1 MKPLLTCLV
10 IALSWSSALSALAQP
25 AASHAAREGVSVTE
39 VRPEALVQ
47 SNEKEAL
54 SPQPHVPCVAQTVRF
69 PAGSSWQLCV
79 KAVEKYGLI
88 ITHAIFKKSPTA
100 IAIRVLSD
108 GRLGEIFVPYHP
120 GQPRFGDIS
129 QFSFSPLT
137 LNTVDCPLPRVR
149 LDVGRICREIVDNGV
164 VWKVDTKV
172 RRGRE
177 ARYWAVLDAANYNY
191 IMEWSFRDDGAIV
204 VRAGSTGP
212 KLGGETDSVGHMHDF
227 TWRLDIDLNGS
238 GGDSAHFTRH
248 TESTAAFSATDSASL
263 ITTESGLLWNAL
275 QFNTLEITDSVLTNN
290 NGRQTS
296 YGLVPLRMGTA
307 RHFES
312 FLNRDFWVTRHSAT
326 ELLANSLPSYVNGQ
340 STVNTD
346 IVIWYT
352 GSAHHESN
360 MRDEDRQTVPVLW
373 TGFMLVPHNLFE
385 GTPFF

>member
-1 MKPLLTCLV
+1 MKPLLTYLV
-10 IALSWSSALSALAQP
+10 IALSSSSALSALAQQ
-25 AASHAAREGVSVTE
+25 AASHAVIEGVSVTE
-39 VRPEALVQ
+39 IRPESLVQ
-47 SNEKEAL
+47 SNQKEGIA
-54 SPQPHVPCVAQTVRF
+54 PTAPVPCVAQTVSF

-88 ITHAIFKKSPTA
+88 ITNASFKKSPTA
-100 IAIRVLSD
+100 IAISVLSD

-129 QFSFSPLT
+129 QFSFLPLT
-137 LNTVDCPLPRVR
+137 LSTADCPFPGVRVDGG
-149 LDVGRICREIVDNGV
+149 LICREILDNGIA
-164 VWKVDTKV
+164 WKVDTRV

-212 KLGGETDSVGHMHDF
+212 KLGGATDASGHMHDF
-227 TWRLDIDLNGS
+227 TWRLDIDLNGP
-238 GGDSAHFTRH
+238 GGDSAHLTKH
-248 TESTAAFSATDSASL
+248 TESTAAFGATDTASL
-263 ITTESGLLWNAL
+263 ITTESGLVWNAL
-275 QFNTLEITDSVLTNN
+275 AFNTLEITDSLLTNG
-290 NGRQTS
+290 NGRRTS
-296 YGLVPLRMGTA
+296 YELVPLRTGTA

-312 FLNRDFWVTRHSAT
+312 FLNRDFWVTRFSGK

-346 IVIWYT
+346 NVIWYT